1 VAYFDRT
8 IPPGGEGKI
17 TLKINTKG
25 YDGRLR
31 KTARVYTN
39 DPWHPVADIKIE
51 AFIKTLID
59 LSPRYVLLQGSR
71 AERITRTVHIRAEL
85 DKPLRIEPIQF
96 NLDRWLNYSIEEIE
110 EGKVYQVRFTT
121 IPNSIAYYRGYL
133 RLRTNYPERPEIFIG
148 IRGRFRN

>member
-8 IPPGGEGKI
+8 ILPGGEGKV
-17 TLKINTKG
+17 TLNINTKG

-31 KTARVYTN
+31 KTAKVYTN
-39 DPWHPVADIKIE
+39 DPWHPVVRIKIE
-51 AFIKTLID
+51 AFIKSLID

-71 AERITRTVHIRAEL
+71 GDRITRTVHIRAEL

-96 NLDRWLNYSIEEIE
+96 NLDRWLNYSIKEIE
-110 EGKVYQVRFTT
+110 QGKVYQVRFTT